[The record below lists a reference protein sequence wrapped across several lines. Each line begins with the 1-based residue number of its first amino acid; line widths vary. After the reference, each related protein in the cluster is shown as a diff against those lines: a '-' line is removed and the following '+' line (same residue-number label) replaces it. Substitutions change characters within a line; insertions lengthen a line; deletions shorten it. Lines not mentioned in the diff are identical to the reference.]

1 MTDHAQGLAEPEGLA
16 VPPSDDSST
25 SSGLQGFSQKVLR
38 YFLNFLQTDFKKQ
51 QAPRRRIQAKSETG
65 FRIGMPLRKYPA
77 LYKAA
82 WRFSD
87 EAPTGGLTLRIAPG
101 QYTAPISPTL
111 RDLIRQHAAAID
123 AVAVER
129 TIQTV
134 TEYASKRRSKAIDD
148 PEKFVESVQTQF
160 VEEAGTRIVHPMLAL
175 LDGPFRA
182 GAYSAI
188 ESVYDVESELTDAL
202 TARVVESLPIAVNTL
217 VVSGDIAPIK
227 AVFEEFFRIED
238 IRARAQS
245 FFDDFATADAFQ
257 EIRDLQ
263 HSLRSAENQSLY
275 LYLCDIRFGAQS
287 FPLFYI
293 PASLDYDEENKTFV
307 LEFDPHLFVNKQAID
322 WILQER
328 QGEATRL
335 PLSPVADRVLY
346 LDGHG
351 SFLDE
356 METVFSR
363 LIPAF
368 EIATDIDLR
377 KAALQQVSS
386 ATLKIS
392 TAAWLSVFDKSDES
406 LLNDYEELLA
416 AFSEEQK
423 GAGQLF
429 ANIVKGFLFDNPVSV
444 TKPVDEAWEKL
455 PIADRLVVDSPI
467 PLNEEQRKILTA
479 LRDPNCHYVSVQGPP
494 GTGKSHTITALAFE
508 GILSGQTVLVL
519 SDKTEALDVAQDKLE
534 SVLSK
539 VRHGDEDFPNPILRL
554 GRSGNTYRRLVSA
567 SAREKIKTHY
577 QAARHH
583 AENLSQEITK
593 TAETL
598 RSNIGKTVETLS
610 AIQLSQVEEL
620 HRLEKEI
627 EAACPGLVQLLQKP
641 AAPERAVDLDTA
653 ATRFHRETAAVILS
667 RISKEPQCQT
677 LRESTARLLAWQCA
691 SELAP
696 RLGSLESLSLFT
708 VLEAEHHTMLL
719 GFLAEYES
727 LRMPV
732 LGWLLRTGKLQALNL
747 RLGASLPCPDPVD
760 LHKRLEDLKATA
772 RILGFIKDTLAR
784 ERLERLTG
792 FVWRILREGI
802 AENPAVAD
810 LTALAIHFPALIGS
824 DADAADEMLGARAG
838 RSLDERFRLIAQA
851 GHYAALWRTIAGQ
864 MEALPKADYLAT
876 KTQLEQ
882 LNTARMTI
890 EIDRRFLDFVD
901 NKKATVKEIGGVI
914 RGKQKFPE
922 DEFHHLSDA
931 FPVIIAGIR
940 EYAEYV
946 PLKQRLFD
954 LVIIDEASQVSV
966 AQALPAV
973 LRAKKVVVFGDAK
986 QFSNVKSAQASNVT
1000 NAGWLTDI
1008 EAYFRAHV
1016 SDATTKLQRLKHFDV
1031 KKSILEFFDL
1041 ISNYQTM
1048 LRKHFRGYQELI
1060 SFSSKHFYSGQLQ
1073 AIKIRS
1079 KPVRET
1085 IRFEI
1090 LESAAAG
1097 DLKNTNRTEA
1107 EFILKELRRMIED
1120 EEDMT
1125 VGVITPFREQVKLL
1139 NEVLFRDAYSERF
1152 ESELRLKIMT
1162 FDTCQGEERDLIVY
1176 SMVATPE
1183 RDVLNYVFPIDLKGI
1198 EDKAEEA
1205 MKAQRLNVGFSRAKE
1220 AFLFVLSKPVDQFR
1234 GSMGSALMH
1243 FKGILDDRSRP
1254 DAASTDPHSP
1264 MERKVLDWLYKTP
1277 FVQRNEDDIE
1287 IVPQFPVG
1295 AYLKQLDPFYS
1306 HPAYRCDFL
1315 VRYYDTHGPINVII
1329 EYDGFAEH
1337 FVERQKIHNGNWD
1350 HYYRPED
1357 VERQMVIETYGYKFL
1372 RLNRFNLG
1380 TDPVTTLSE
1389 RLHEL
1394 IKVAP
1399 KVRSTA
1405 ISRIK
1410 NDVESLEEGSKRRCP
1425 KCGEIRKIEDFWD
1438 RKLKSGHGGYGRNC
1452 VQCKPGAKSRVAAG
1466 DRSVRSRGRRR
1477 WRY

>member
-1 MTDHAQGLAEPEGLA
+1 MTDLVQGLTEAQGLIGQTPNGES
-16 VPPSDDSST
+16 PP
-25 SSGLQGFSQKVLR
+25 SGLQGFSQKILR

-51 QAPRRRIQAKSETG
+51 QAPSRRIQTKSETG

-82 WRFSD
+82 WKFAS

-101 QYTAPISPTL
+101 QYTAPVSPTL
-111 RDLIRQHAAAID
+111 RDLIHQHAASID
-123 AVAVER
+123 AAAVER
-129 TIQTV
+129 IIKNV
-134 TEYASKRRSKAIDD
+134 TDYATTRRSKAIED
-148 PEKFVESVQTQF
+148 PEQFVESVQTQF
-160 VEEAGTRIVHPMLAL
+160 VEETGTRIVHPMLAL

-182 GAYSAI
+182 AAYSAI

-202 TARVVESLPIAVNTL
+202 TARVVESLPTAVNTL
-217 VVSGDIAPIK
+217 VVTGNSAPIK
-227 AVFEEFFRIED
+227 AIFDEFFCLDD
-238 IRARAQS
+238 IRARAKS

-257 EIRDLQ
+257 EMRDLQ

-275 LYLCDIRFGAQS
+275 LYLCDIRFGAQA

-293 PASLDYDEENKTFV
+293 PTSLDYDEENKAFV

-335 PLSPVADRVLY
+335 PLSPVVDRVLY
-346 LDGHG
+346 LDGRG

-363 LIPAF
+363 LVPAF
-368 EIATDIDLR
+368 EMANDIDLR
-377 KAALQQVSS
+377 KPSLQHASS

-392 TAAWLSVFDKSDES
+392 TAAWFSVFDKSDES
-406 LLNDYEELLA
+406 LLNDYEELLM
-416 AFSEEQK
+416 AFNEEQK
-423 GAGQLF
+423 GAGRLF
-429 ANIVKGFLFDNPVSV
+429 ANIVQGFLFDNPISV
-444 TKPVDEAWEKL
+444 TKSVDEDWEKL

-479 LRDPNCHYVSVQGPP
+479 LRDSKCNYVSVQGPP

-519 SDKTEALDVAQDKLE
+519 SDKAEALDVAQDKLE

-539 VRHGDEDFPNPILRL
+539 VRHGDDDFPNPILRL
-554 GRSGNTYRRLVSA
+554 GRSGNTYSRLVSA

-593 TAETL
+593 AAETL
-598 RSNIGKTVETLS
+598 RTDIGKTVETLS
-610 AIQLSQVEEL
+610 AIKLPQVEAL

-627 EAACPGLVQLLQKP
+627 EAACPGLVQRLQHP
-641 AAPERAVDLDTA
+641 AAPEKVVELGTA
-653 ATRFHRETAAVILS
+653 AAKFHREAAAAILS
-667 RISKEPQCQT
+667 RISKEPGCQT
-677 LRESTARLLAWQCA
+677 LREVTPRLLAWQCA
-691 SELAP
+691 TDLATRP
-696 RLGSLESLSLFT
+696 GSLEPLSLFT
-708 VLEAEHHTMLL
+708 CLEADQHPVLI
-719 GFLAEYES
+719 GFLMEYES
-727 LRMPV
+727 LRRPLV
-732 LGWLLRTGKLQALNL
+732 GWLFQGGKLQALNL
-747 RLGASLPCPDPVD
+747 RLGAALPCPDPLA
-760 LHKRLEDLKATA
+760 LHKRLEHLKAAA
-772 RILGFIKDTLAR
+772 RILGLINETLCR
-784 ERLERLTG
+784 ERLERLAG
-792 FVWRILREGI
+792 FVWRILREGL
-802 AENPAVAD
+802 ADRPAVAD
-810 LTALAIHFPALIGS
+810 LAALAIHFSALIG
-824 DADAADEMLGARAG
+824 DGPEGADEALGARGG

-851 GHYAALWRTIAGQ
+851 GHYAALWHEIAAQ
-864 MEALPKADYLAT
+864 MEGLPKTDYLAT

-882 LNTARMTI
+882 LNTARMTL

-914 RGKQKFPE
+914 RGKHKFPE
-922 DEFHHLSDA
+922 NEFHHLSDA

-946 PLKQRLFD
+946 PLKQKLFD

-973 LRAKKVVVFGDAK
+973 LRAKKVVVFGDTK

-1016 SDATTKLQRLKHFDV
+1016 SDSTTKLQRLKHFDV
-1031 KKSILEFFDL
+1031 KKSVLEFFDL

-1060 SFSSKHFYSGQLQ
+1060 SFSSKHFYDSQLQ

-1090 LESAAAG
+1090 LEGATAG
-1097 DLKNTNRTEA
+1097 EVKNTNRTEA
-1107 EFILKELRRMIED
+1107 EFILKELRRMVAE

-1139 NEVLFRDAYSERF
+1139 NEILFRDAYGERF
-1152 ESELRLKIMT
+1152 ESEFRLKIMT
-1162 FDTCQGEERDLIVY
+1162 FDTCQGEERDLIIY
-1176 SMVATPE
+1176 SMVATSD
-1183 RDVLNYVFPIDLKGI
+1183 RDVLNYVFPVDLTGLA
-1198 EDKAEEA
+1198 DKAEEA
-1205 MKAQRLNVGFSRAKE
+1205 VKAQRLNVGFSRAKE
-1220 AFLFVLSKPVDQFR
+1220 AFLFVLSQPVDRFH
-1234 GSMGSALMH
+1234 GAIGGALMH
-1243 FKGILDDRSRP
+1243 FKGILEDRARP
-1254 DAASTDPHSP
+1254 DEASTDPHSP

-1277 FVQRNEDDIE
+1277 FVQQNEDDIE

-1315 VRYYDTHGPINVII
+1315 VRYYDAHGSINVII

-1337 FVERQKIHNGNWD
+1337 FVERQKIHSSNWD

-1380 TDPVTTLSE
+1380 TDPVTSLSE
-1389 RLHEL
+1389 RLYEL

-1399 KVRSTA
+1399 KARSTVMT
-1405 ISRIK
+1405 RIK

-1452 VQCKPGAKSRVAAG
+1452 LQCKPRATARATSDHRATQ
-1466 DRSVRSRGRRR
+1466 SRGRRR